1 METKINEGIWQRHS
15 STNRLSTIPNYQ
27 RPMNQYQV
35 THNLKQEIRRLRL
48 TIQQLHTS
56 HAQEVKRLKN
66 EILRPRCDINDIE
79 ADWTDAMR
87 VACQVYD
94 VTPDQIVSH
103 NRKQHI
109 SYARHLFCYLCR
121 KHLKMTFAGVGN
133 ILHRDHS
140 SIINSA
146 NVYTDLI
153 QYDRITSQHYTKAFA
168 LLGDYLHLYSLPLL

>member
-1 METKINEGIWQRHS
+1 MNH
-15 STNRLSTIPNYQ
+15 YQ
-27 RPMNQYQV
+27 E

-109 SYARHLFCYLCR
+109 SMF
-121 KHLKMTFAGVGN
+121 TP
-133 ILHRDHS
+133 
-140 SIINSA
+140 
-146 NVYTDLI
+146 T
-153 QYDRITSQHYTKAFA
+153 
-168 LLGDYLHLYSLPLL
+168 

>member
-1 METKINEGIWQRHS
+1 MNH
-15 STNRLSTIPNYQ
+15 YQ
-27 RPMNQYQV
+27 E

-103 NRKQHI
+103 NRTQHI

-140 SIINSA
+140 SIINSV

-153 QYDRITSQHYTKAFA
+153 QYDRITSQHYTKALA
-168 LLGDYLHLYSLPLL
+168 LLGDYLQERTHAEHLHLQDGGGVVEV

>member
-1 METKINEGIWQRHS
+1 MNH
-15 STNRLSTIPNYQ
+15 YQ
-27 RPMNQYQV
+27 EV
-35 THNLKQEIRRLRL
+35 HNLKQEIRRLRL

-56 HAQEVKRLKN
+56 HSQEVKRLKA

-109 SYARHLFCYLCR
+109 AYARHLFCYLCR

-140 SIINSA
+140 SIINSV

-153 QYDRITSQHYTKAFA
+153 HYDRITSQHYSKAST
-168 LLGDYLHLYSLPLL
+168 LLGDYLQERTDELNLHLQEGGGVVEM